1 MKTQIILVDF
11 ENVQPDL
18 LPALALEDVKVLVFV
33 GPQQLKLPI
42 ATVEAV
48 QKMGAKAEYIRVS
61 KQGPDALDMHIAFYM
76 GRLSLNASDVFF
88 HVIAKDRDYDPLILH
103 LKTLQI
109 WAAKWPDLSAIPIL
123 KLTAATT
130 LKDKVSAASNWLQ
143 VRKGN
148 RPKSLKTLQ
157 SSLKK
162 SAFSDRLVDDE
173 IDRVIDGLKKQKI
186 LEVDGQKLKYPS
198 FTDD

>member
-1 MKTQIILVDF
+1 MKTQIIFIDF

-48 QKMGAKAEYIRVS
+48 QKMGARAEYIRIS

-88 HVIAKDRDYDPLILH
+88 HVIAKDRDYDPLIAH
-103 LKTLQI
+103 LRMRQI
-109 WAAKWPDLSAIPIL
+109 WAAKWPDLASIPIL
-123 KLTAATT
+123 KLAAATT
-130 LKDKVSAASNWLQ
+130 IKDKVTAALNWLQ

-162 SAFSDRLVDDE
+162 SAFSDRLADDE
-173 IDRVIDGLKKQKI
+173 IDQVIEGLKKQKI
-186 LEVDGQKLKYPS
+186 LQVDGQKLQYPS
-198 FTDD
+198 FSDD

>member
-42 ATVEAV
+42 AVVEAV

-76 GRLSLNASDVFF
+76 GRLSLNAADAFF
-88 HVIAKDRDYDPLILH
+88 HVIAKDRDYDPLIAH
-103 LKTLQI
+103 LKSLQI
-109 WAAKWPDLSAIPIL
+109 SAAKWPGLAAIPIFEL
-123 KLTAATT
+123 AIATT
-130 LKDKVSAASNWLQ
+130 FKDKVTAASNWLQ
-143 VRKGN
+143 VRKSN
-148 RPKSLKTLQ
+148 RPASLKTLHN
-157 SSLKK
+157 SLKK
-162 SAFSDRLVDDE
+162 SAFSDRLPDDE
-173 IDRVIDGLKKQKI
+173 IDQIIEGLKKQKMI
-186 LEVDGQKLKYPS
+186 TVDGKKLGYPAL
-198 FTDD
+198 THD

>member
-1 MKTQIILVDF
+1 MKTQIILIDF

-48 QKMGAKAEYIRVS
+48 QKMGTKAEYIRVS

-88 HVIAKDRDYDPLILH
+88 HVIAKDRDYDPLIAH
-103 LKTLQI
+103 LRMLQI
-109 WAAKWPDLSAIPIL
+109 WAAKWPDLASIPIL
-123 KLTAATT
+123 KLAAATT
-130 LKDKVSAASNWLQ
+130 LKEKVTAASHWLQ

-162 SAFSDRLVDDE
+162 SAFSDRLADDE
-173 IDRVIDGLKKQKI
+173 IDQVIEGLKKQKI
-186 LEVDGQKLKYPS
+186 LQVDGQKLQYPS
-198 FTDD
+198 FSDD

>member
-61 KQGPDALDMHIAFYM
+61 KQGSDALDMHIAFYM
-76 GRLSLNASDVFF
+76 GRLSLKASDVFF
-88 HVIAKDRDYDPLILH
+88 HVIAKDRDYDPLIAH
-103 LKTLQI
+103 LRALQI

-123 KLTAATT
+123 KLAAATT
-130 LKDKVSAASNWLQ
+130 LKEKVSAASNWLQ

-162 SAFSDRLVDDE
+162 SAFSDRFSDDE
-173 IDRVIDGLKKQKI
+173 IDQVIEGLKKQKT
-186 LEVDGQKLKYPS
+186 LEVDGQKLRYPS
-198 FTDD
+198 LTDD

>member
-11 ENVQPDL
+11 ENVQPGL
-18 LPALALEDVKVLVFV
+18 LPALSLEDVKVFVFV
-33 GPQQLKLPI
+33 APQQLKLPI

-76 GRLSLNASDVFF
+76 GRLSLNAADVFF
-88 HVIAKDRDYDPLILH
+88 HVIAKDRDYDPLIAH
-103 LKTLQI
+103 LRALQI

-123 KLTAATT
+123 KLAAAMTP
-130 LKDKVSAASNWLQ
+130 KDKVSAASNWLQ

-162 SAFSDRLVDDE
+162 SAFSDRLDENE
-173 IDRVIDGLKKQKI
+173 IDQVIEGLRKQKI
-186 LEVDGQKLKYPS
+186 VQIDGQKLQYPS
-198 FTDD
+198 FSDD

>member
-42 ATVEAV
+42 TTVEAV

-61 KQGPDALDMHIAFYM
+61 KQGADALDMHIAFYM
-76 GRLSLNASDVFF
+76 GRLSLCAADVFF
-88 HVIAKDRDYDPLILH
+88 HVIAKDRDYDPLIAH
-103 LKTLQI
+103 LRALQI
-109 WAAKWPDLSAIPIL
+109 WAAKWPDLASIPIL
-123 KLTAATT
+123 KLAAATT

-143 VRKGN
+143 VRKSN

-162 SAFSDRLVDDE
+162 SAFSERLDDNE
-173 IDRVIDGLKKQKI
+173 IDQVIEGLKKQKI
-186 LEVDGQKLKYPS
+186 LHVDGQKVQYLS